1 MNATCATNS
10 GTREPP
16 TDISDRRNYVCVR
29 CGRAWRKSSQKLDCP
44 YCGYRLPP
52 TPGGVKLVVFSLIS
66 EAADYPDEDGGM

>member
-52 TPGGVKLVVFSLIS
+52 TPGGVKAKWDSH
-66 EAADYPDEDGGM
+66 D